1 MSQPAKIPLA
11 GRSAPLLGHTLPLLR
26 DPLGFVASLPARGGL
41 VRVRLGPTSTVWVC
55 DPGLTRKVLQDDRTF
70 DMGGP
75 VTIRAREIV
84 GEGLGTCPHSRHRRL
99 RRLCQPAFHH
109 ERMPGY
115 GTVMADVCNATS
127 GSWREGQ
134 SIDVNAEMATL
145 VLRVAVDA
153 MFSTGL
159 GPDIAKSIG
168 DDFNTISNPAVW
180 RMFMPGVFSRVP
192 TPGNRRF
199 HRAGAG
205 LRRTVGEIIT
215 ARRAEGAD
223 HGDLL
228 SALLSAQDPESHA
241 LTKTLN
247 DQEVI
252 EQITNI
258 FAGAETTNAAL
269 ASALYLIAE
278 HPGIEERLHAELDGV
293 LDGAPPSYED
303 LPRLE
308 LTDRVVTETL
318 RHYTPIWF
326 GTRRVSRDTEL
337 DGYRLRAGTMMFWSP
352 YIIHHRPDLY
362 PEPDRFDPDRW
373 LNTKPDKDTYYP
385 FGAGARKCI
394 GNRFAHT
401 TTALALAAIVS
412 RWRLRPESVR
422 VAAATLLA
430 PRMRMRV
437 LAR

>member
-1 MSQPAKIPLA
+1 MSRAARIPPA

-26 DPLGFVASLPARGGL
+26 DPLGFITALPARGDL

-55 DPGLTRKVLQDDRTF
+55 ERGLTRKMLQDDRTF
-70 DMGGP
+70 DMGGA
-75 VTIRAREIV
+75 VTIRAREVV
-84 GEGLGTCPHSRHRRL
+84 GVGLGTCAHSQHRRL

-109 ERMPGY
+109 QRMPAY
-115 GTVMADVCNATS
+115 GSVMSDVCNATAA
-127 GSWREGQ
+127 SWRDGQ
-134 SIDVNAEMATL
+134 SIDVNAEAATL
-145 VLRVAVDA
+145 VLRVAVDT

-159 GPDIAKSIG
+159 GPDIARSIG
-168 DDFNTISNPAVW
+168 EDFNTVSNPAVW

-192 TPGNRRF
+192 TPGNRRY
-199 HRAGAG
+199 HRAGAR

-215 ARRAEGAD
+215 ERRAEGTD

-228 SALLSAQDPESHA
+228 SALLSAQDPESEA
-241 LTKTLN
+241 LSKTLE
-247 DQEVI
+247 DQEVV

-278 HPGIEERLHAELDGV
+278 HPGVERRLHAELDAV
-293 LDGAPPSYED
+293 LDGARPGYEH

-326 GTRRVSRDTEL
+326 GTRRVTRDTEL
-337 DGYRLRAGTMMFWSP
+337 GGFRLKAGTMMFWSP
-352 YIIHHRPDLY
+352 YVIHHRPDVY
-362 PEPDRFDPDRW
+362 PEPGRFDPDRW
-373 LNTKPDKDTYYP
+373 LDTKPDKDSYYP

-401 TTALALAAIVS
+401 TTALALAAIIS
-412 RWRLRPESVR
+412 RWRLRPQSVR
-422 VAAATLLA
+422 IAAKTLLS
-430 PRMRMRV
+430 PRLRMRV
-437 LAR
+437 IAR